1 MRINDLNL
9 RTKIL
14 LGSALVLLPML
25 AMAFLISQGI
35 AASQERE
42 RNVEQTNAV
51 INGIDNLLLQLV
63 NMETGYRGFLITG
76 DDIFLEPYTEG
87 RAAYTQNLAALR
99 SFAGGDAEQ
108 LARLDAIERE
118 AQTWRDT
125 IAEPGIV
132 LRRTVNDGV
141 TQLNQV
147 DQYERSRTGKQYF
160 DRIREQIGLFRA
172 DESALLEERSR
183 ESAQAAQRLQLV
195 LGGGTL
201 LAAALAVVIASLV
214 AKGVSRRLE
223 SVVRAADALADG
235 TGEQILDLPEGRD
248 EVGSLARAFQSMALK
263 IRQQIGDLRVQTE
276 LADRAR
282 ATAEQARAQLAE
294 QLGTIEEQRNV
305 IREMS
310 VPVLPLSETMRLVPL
325 IGALDSS
332 RLQAV
337 QEQSLDALAGSGVRY
352 LLLDITGV
360 PVVDTAVAQGL
371 LGIVGA
377 ARLLGSDVILVG
389 IRPEVAQAIVGLGI
403 ELDGIITQPS
413 LQAGISYVL
422 GARGWRLEA
431 WSQKPD
437 SL

>member
-14 LGSALVLLPML
+14 LGGALVLLPML
-25 AMAFLISQGI
+25 AMAFFITQGI

-42 RNVEQTNAV
+42 RSVEQTHVV
-51 INGIDNLLLQLV
+51 INEIDNLLLQLIS
-63 NMETGYRGFLITG
+63 MENGYLGFLITG
-76 DDIFLEPYTEG
+76 DDMFLEPYTQG
-87 RAAYTQNLAALR
+87 RAAFLQKLAELR
-99 SFAGGDAEQ
+99 GFARGDAEE
-108 LARLDAIERE
+108 LGRLDAIERE
-118 AQTWRDT
+118 AEIWRST
-125 IAEPGIV
+125 IAEPGIR

-141 TQLNQV
+141 NQLNQV
-147 DQYERSRTGKQYF
+147 DQHERSRADKQLF
-160 DRIREQIGLFRA
+160 DRIRAEIGLLRA
-172 DESALLEERSR
+172 DEGVLLEERSR

-201 LAAALAVVIASLV
+201 LAAVFAVAIASLV
-214 AKGVSRRLE
+214 ARGVSRRLE
-223 SVVRAADALADG
+223 VVVGAADALAEG
-235 TGEQILDLPEGRD
+235 AGEQLPDLPEGHD
-248 EVGSLARAFQSMALK
+248 EVGSLARAFQSMAQK

-276 LADRAR
+276 LAEQAR
-282 ATAEQARAQLAE
+282 ATAEQARALLAE
-294 QLGTIEEQRNV
+294 QLATIEEQRAV

-325 IGALDSS
+325 VGALDSS

-337 QEQSLDALAGSGVRY
+337 QEQALDALAGTRVRY

-413 LQAGISYVL
+413 LQAGISYAL
-422 GARGWRLEA
+422 AAR
-431 WSQKPD
+431 S
-437 SL
+437 